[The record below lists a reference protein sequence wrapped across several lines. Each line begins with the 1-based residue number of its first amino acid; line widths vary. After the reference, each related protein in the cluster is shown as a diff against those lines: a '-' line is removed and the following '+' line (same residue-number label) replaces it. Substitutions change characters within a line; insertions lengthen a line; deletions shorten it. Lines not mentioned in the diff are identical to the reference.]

1 LIARDDLFKLPTSD
15 VALLFASLSRFFSLN
30 DNLDPA
36 RFQKFKLMFTDKLV
50 GEEEL
55 SVQDV
60 LALIIPLA
68 AEEITRDEV
77 WDKFADIII
86 SNEHKIVSDRFQSCS
101 NLAWAFAKTNYQGK
115 HSKLFWSMIERVY
128 KEELDQLRSNMYQ
141 PVHHSATVLS
151 SITMALKYQTKGMSD

>member
-1 LIARDDLFKLPTSD
+1 LLDSLIARDDLFKLPTSD

-50 GEEEL
+50 MEEEL

-101 NLAWAFAKTNYQGK
+101 NLAWAFAKTNY
-115 HSKLFWSMIERVY
+115 
-128 KEELDQLRSNMYQ
+128 
-141 PVHHSATVLS
+141 
-151 SITMALKYQTKGMSD
+151 